1 MELSKIDLGDIHN
14 IITLQV
20 PISGLSRNGNEI
32 VIHFDESATSEQRA
46 LGQSLLAQMPLIF
59 AKREKINQIDA
70 EYESLS
76 QIGWDSGQGFRL
88 GMKHQDVSLLVG
100 LFVLAKEGAAMGF
113 NPPPVIDTDG
123 VAHNFTMQELTT
135 LMLQYGQARSQLAI
149 TDANRRKAVANA
161 TTIEQVNQI

>member
-1 MELSKIDLGDIHN
+1 MDLGEINN
-14 IITLQV
+14 IITQQV
-20 PISGLSRNGNEI
+20 PISGLTMIGEEI
-32 VIHFDESATSEQRA
+32 VIVFDESATAEQRE
-46 LGQSLLAQMPLIF
+46 LGQQLLAGMPLYF
-59 AKREKINQIDA
+59 AKKEKINQIDA
-70 EYESLS
+70 EYESVS

-149 TDANRRKAVANA
+149 TDANKRKAVANA

>member
-1 MELSKIDLGDIHN
+1 MDLGEINN
-14 IITLQV
+14 IITQQV
-20 PISGLSRNGNEI
+20 PISGLTMIGEEI
-32 VIHFDESATSEQRA
+32 VIVFDESATAEQRE
-46 LGQSLLAQMPLIF
+46 LGQKLLAGMPLYF
-59 AKREKINQIDA
+59 AKKEKIAQIDS
-70 EYESLS
+70 EFESAAK
-76 QIGWDSGQGFRL
+76 IGWDSGQGFRL

-100 LFVLAKEGAAMGF
+100 LFVLAKEGAAIGF

-149 TDANRRKAVANA
+149 TDANRRKAVSNA